1 MSDGTFACRLMP
13 AEEETL
19 VVSVSATPGSR
30 LLGPALCIVVL
41 LIMVIAVIYTV
52 WISLSNF
59 SSIGV

>member
-1 MSDGTFACRLMP
+1 MA

>member
-1 MSDGTFACRLMP
+1 LP

-30 LLGPALCIVVL
+30 LLGPALCVVVL
-41 LIMVIAVIYTV
+41 LIMIIAVLYAA
-52 WISLSNF
+52 WISLSNY